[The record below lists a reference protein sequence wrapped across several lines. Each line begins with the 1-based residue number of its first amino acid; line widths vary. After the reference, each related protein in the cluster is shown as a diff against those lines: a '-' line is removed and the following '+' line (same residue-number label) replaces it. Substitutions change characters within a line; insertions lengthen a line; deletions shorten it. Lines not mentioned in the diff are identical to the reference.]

1 MAFLKVALAGL
12 WLSSIASASFSS
24 NLNYR
29 SPSHNH
35 PDLGIAINKVQ
46 KRNVQSSPF
55 KPEELHFTHNVASGD
70 PYPHSVILWTR
81 ISPTKE
87 SSGSNV
93 TVSGTAPL
101 YDHDNDKYVAVSTAP
116 VCVEYKVAKDDKMRR
131 VVTDGE
137 VWTSSDVDYTVKV
150 YMYSPIEILSAHHT
164 LTCCDK
170 VCDSKNSSPI
180 GRTKTTPRK
189 FDRVRKDINLSV
201 FSCSNYPQG
210 FFNAYGNAARKDT
223 ADYVVH
229 LGDYIYEYK
238 EDIKIPKPD
247 LICYKG
253 GYGWGWSM
261 DRIPQPSDHNVKTL
275 LDYRMR
281 YASYRTDADLVYSH
295 QYFPWITV
303 WDDHEVEDNIWK
315 AGSSKMNNTEES
327 FIKAGG
333 ISIDQSKANAV
344 RAHFEWMPIRQVD
357 MDDNL
362 RIWRN
367 FEIGDLFSLIMLD
380 TRVYDRSI
388 TDVTWNREY
397 LDEIRDEQSRSL
409 LGPRQET
416 WFYRQL
422 RESAK
427 RRTKWRIVGQQVL
440 ISDISYAD
448 SKPDTPYNA
457 DAWDG
462 YRANKNRTLA
472 TILNNKIDN
481 TIFLAGDTHA
491 SYVSDLVYTGHGEY
505 DSKSGSGA
513 IGVEFGGSGVTSPG
527 PVGQNGTLAKG
538 AEQSKTF
545 VKNSTPLQWQDSYY
559 RGYYELKINHE
570 RVIADFFG
578 VPDIRTRNGKEIKLA
593 TFEVLDGANK
603 LTRNEKGEP
612 VVGQAVGGA
621 LKHGEV
627 HPDAAVIVDT
637 MKKEN

>member
-1 MAFLKVALAGL
+1 MAFLKLALAGL
-12 WLSSIASASFSS
+12 SLSPIASASFSY

-35 PDLGIAINKVQ
+35 PDMGIAINKVH
-46 KRNVQSSPF
+46 KRNVPSTPF
-55 KPEELHFTHNVASGD
+55 NPEDLYFTHNVASGD
-70 PYPHSVILWTR
+70 PYPNSVILWTR
-81 ISPTKE
+81 VSPTNE
-87 SSGSNV
+87 SSDSNV

-101 YDHDNDKYVAVSTAP
+101 YDHDNDRYVSVSTAP
-116 VCVEYKVAKDDKMRR
+116 VCVEYKVARDDKMRK
-131 VVTDGE
+131 VVTGGE

-150 YMYSPIEILSAHHT
+150 EATGLKPYTTYYYQFT
-164 LTCCDK
+164 

-180 GRTKTTPRK
+180 GRTKTTPK
-189 FDRVRKDINLSV
+189 KGDKVKKDINLSV

-210 FFNAYGNAARKDT
+210 FFNAYGNAARKDN
-223 ADYVVH
+223 ADYVIH

-238 EDIKIPKPD
+238 E
-247 LICYKG
+247 G

-261 DRIPQPSDHNVKTL
+261 DRIPQPADHNIKSL

-281 YASYRTDADLVYSH
+281 YASYRTDADLLYSH
-295 QYFPWITV
+295 QNFPWITV
-303 WDDHEVEDNIWK
+303 WDDHEVENNIWK
-315 AGSSKMNNTEES
+315 AGSSAMNNTEES

-333 ISIDQSKANAV
+333 ISIDQVKANAV

-357 MDDNL
+357 MDDTL

-380 TRVYDRSI
+380 TRVYDRSV
-388 TDVTWNREY
+388 TDLTWNRNY
-397 LDEIRDEQSRSL
+397 LDEIRDEQSRSIM
-409 LGPRQET
+409 GPRQEV

-427 RRTKWRIVGQQVL
+427 RKTKWRIVGQQVL
-440 ISDISYAD
+440 ISDIAYVD
-448 SKPDTPYNA
+448 SGETPYNA

-462 YRANKNRTLA
+462 YRASKNRTLS
-472 TILNNKIDN
+472 TILDNKIDN

-505 DSKSGSGA
+505 DPKSGSGA

-527 PVGQNGTLAKG
+527 PVGRNGTLAQG
-538 AEQSKTF
+538 AEKSKEF
-545 VKNSTPLQWQDSYY
+545 VETSTPLQWQDSYY
-559 RGYYELKINHE
+559 RGYYELKINHK
-570 RVIADFFG
+570 RVVADFFG
-578 VPDIRTRNGKEIKLA
+578 VPDVGTRNGKEIKLA

-612 VVGQAVGGA
+612 VVGKAVGGA
-621 LKHGEV
+621 LKNGEV
-627 HPDAAVIVDT
+627 HPDDAVVVDT
-637 MKKEN
+637 MKKQN

>member
-1 MAFLKVALAGL
+1 MVFLNLALAGL
-12 WLSSIASASFSS
+12 ALSPIASASFSY

-35 PDLGIAINKVQ
+35 PGMGIAINKVH
-46 KRNVQSSPF
+46 KRNVPSAPF
-55 KPEELHFTHNVASGD
+55 NPEDLFFTHSVASGD
-70 PYPHSVILWTR
+70 PYPNSVILWTR
-81 ISPTKE
+81 VSPTNE
-87 SSGSNV
+87 SSDSNV

-101 YDHDNDKYVAVSTAP
+101 YDHDNDRYVSVSTSP
-116 VCVEYKVAKDDKMRR
+116 VCVEYKVAKDDKMRK
-131 VVTDGE
+131 VVTVGE

-150 YMYSPIEILSAHHT
+150 EATGLKPYTTYYYQFT
-164 LTCCDK
+164 
-170 VCDSKNSSPI
+170 VCNSKNSSPI

-189 FDRVRKDINLSV
+189 GDKVKKDINLSV
-201 FSCSNYPQG
+201 FSCANYPQG
-210 FFNAYGNAARKDT
+210 FFNAYGNAARKDN

-229 LGDYIYEYK
+229 LGDYIYEY
-238 EDIKIPKPD
+238 EE
-247 LICYKG
+247 G

-261 DRIPQPSDHNVKTL
+261 DRIPQPADHNIKSL
-275 LDYRMR
+275 LDYRKR

-295 QYFPWITV
+295 QNFPWITV

-315 AGSSKMNNTEES
+315 AGSSAMNNTEES
-327 FIKAGG
+327 FVKAGG
-333 ISIDQSKANAV
+333 ISIDQVKANAV

-357 MDDNL
+357 MDDSL

-388 TDVTWNREY
+388 TDLYWNRVY
-397 LDEIRDEQSRSL
+397 LDKIRDEQSRSL

-422 RESAK
+422 KESAK
-427 RRTKWRIVGQQVL
+427 RNVKWRVVGQQIL
-440 ISDISYAD
+440 ISDIAYGEG
-448 SKPDTPYNA
+448 YNP

-462 YRANKNRTLA
+462 YRANKNRTFS
-472 TILNNKIDN
+472 TILDNKIDN

-505 DSKSGSGA
+505 DPKSGSGA

-538 AEQSKTF
+538 VETSKEF

-559 RGYYELKINHE
+559 RGYYELKINHK

-578 VPDIRTRNGKEIKLA
+578 IPDIRTRNGKEIKLA

-612 VVGQAVGGA
+612 VVGKAVGGA
-621 LKHGEV
+621 LKTGEV
-627 HPDAAVIVDT
+627 HLDEAVIVDT
-637 MKKEN
+637 MKKQN